1 MSGSDNRRWKDP
13 LRFFMKASGETL
25 SLGSRRHNNSNSQSE
40 SLPPAV
46 VTAPVDTKPKGSL
59 EQSWINFHAPSIN
72 EYSISFSVQ
81 PAEKPQKQIPL
92 ESELGLNM
100 ENCFMSVYFL
110 KQLVQVNIIFEF
122 KNRSVH

>member
-25 SLGSRRHNNSNSQSE
+25 SLGSRRHNNSSAQSE
-40 SLPPAV
+40 SLSPAV

-59 EQSWINFHAPSIN
+59 EHSNIDLLCANLNSFSF
-72 EYSISFSVQ
+72 SFSVQ

-92 ESELGLNM
+92 ECELGLNM

-110 KQLVQVNIIFEF
+110 KQLVQVSLSLKYQF
-122 KNRSVH
+122 K